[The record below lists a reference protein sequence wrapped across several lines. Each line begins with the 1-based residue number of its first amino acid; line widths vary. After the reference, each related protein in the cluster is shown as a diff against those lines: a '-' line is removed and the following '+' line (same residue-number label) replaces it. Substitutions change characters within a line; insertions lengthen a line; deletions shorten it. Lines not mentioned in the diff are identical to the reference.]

1 MNCIVIVQSIAQL
14 ADMYPRHE
22 WEEIAACCD
31 ATICLGVNDLTSA
44 KFVSDKCGM
53 TTIRVT
59 NNQQP
64 QTPLFSPV
72 ANLSRP
78 YSQTR
83 SNTQRALMQP
93 DEVLR
98 LYNEKSIVML
108 RGQFPMLLYKVT
120 PPDFKKLRPVS
131 ITDYHS
137 HTESTEPSDEEN
149 VPGSQQAESI
159 KQTPA
164 ARATYPELL
173 HLDEEDY
180 ATSYLFTN
188 ERFQE
193 IQNELEKGDKEP

>member
-1 MNCIVIVQSIAQL
+1 MWY
-14 ADMYPRHE
+14 D
-22 WEEIAACCD
+22 
-31 ATICLGVNDLTSA
+31 
-44 KFVSDKCGM
+44 
-53 TTIRVT
+53 
-59 NNQQP
+59 NNPCYQQP
-64 QTPLFSPV
+64 AAADTAFSPV

-120 PPDFKKLRPVS
+120 PPEFADFKKLRPVS

>member
-1 MNCIVIVQSIAQL
+1 
-14 ADMYPRHE
+14 
-22 WEEIAACCD
+22 
-31 ATICLGVNDLTSA
+31 
-44 KFVSDKCGM
+44 
-53 TTIRVT
+53 
-59 NNQQP
+59 
-64 QTPLFSPV
+64 
-72 ANLSRP
+72 
-78 YSQTR
+78 
-83 SNTQRALMQP
+83 MQP

-98 LYNEKSIVML
+98 LDNAKSIVML

-120 PPDFKKLRPVS
+120 PPEFADFKKLRPVS

-137 HTESTEPSDEEN
+137 HTESAETFNEEKVPEP
-149 VPGSQQAESI
+149 QQAEPI

-173 HLDEEDY
+173 HLDEEDC

>member
-1 MNCIVIVQSIAQL
+1 
-14 ADMYPRHE
+14 MYPRHE

-31 ATICLGVNDLTSA
+31 TTICLGVNDLTSA

-98 LYNEKSIVML
+98 LDNAKSIVMHGVPAGHRSTNRRSNDKTNRTAEFYAL
-108 RGQFPMLLYKVT
+108 RYNFY
-120 PPDFKKLRPVS
+120 RR
-131 ITDYHS
+131 IY
-137 HTESTEPSDEEN
+137 N
-149 VPGSQQAESI
+149 
-159 KQTPA
+159 
-164 ARATYPELL
+164 
-173 HLDEEDY
+173 
-180 ATSYLFTN
+180 
-188 ERFQE
+188 E
-193 IQNELEKGDKEP
+193 IQIFFIRAGRKRFKASR